1 MNQLQLT
8 FNDYLSTKKEIKEIK
23 KEYREIL
30 SENEDYQDVLA
41 KIKELTSQ
49 KKQIEL
55 DTQMRMGYQ
64 WDRLEELKS
73 EEKDL
78 KQMIDDLSINE
89 LTMGKE
95 VKVVDEYGKEFEPL
109 FSCNFKRK

>member
-23 KEYREIL
+23 KEYKERL
-30 SENEDYQDVLA
+30 DENDDYQDILT
-41 KIKELTSQ
+41 KIKELTAK

-55 DTQMRMGYQ
+55 VIQDEMKSQ
-64 WDRLEELKS
+64 WERLEELKR

-78 KQMIDDLSINE
+78 KQMIDDLSINQ
-89 LTMGKE
+89 LTSGVE
-95 VKVVDEYGKEFEPL
+95 VKVVDEYNNEFEPL
-109 FSCNFKRK
+109 FRCNFKKK